1 MQLFHRLV
9 YAQVLLGITASC
21 MAERNPGLL
30 LVAGAVGAMSWYVT
44 EGPRSRTIP
53 RWAVNAGALGAVA
66 VLAFE
71 LTTRRADVVAAM
83 GHFTM
88 ALQLLMLYA
97 RKSEREYA
105 QLLVLSLLQMIGAS
119 VLSVSMIYGVVL
131 AAYCVLALATA
142 LLFHLSASAERVHQ
156 ANRRAAAGGPAP
168 PRPAA
173 VAGPAARRQLRYL
186 GLVIAAV
193 SGGVAVAVFLAVP
206 RTGKTSLDLGGATAG
221 GSPQTG
227 FTETVRLGAGPIGS
241 GSREPLLNLTVL
253 SHDQNIGWEN
263 DPWLVRGAALDAY
276 DPQNHT
282 WYRSPFA
289 LASDRVFDVARFG
302 RTADDAVAP
311 PPDPDDPTPSRYL
324 DPGPGPGPG
333 HRYTAE
339 VALRDTRQRTL
350 FGVVAAPMR
359 LGSSGFHLLDLGSDG
374 LGTFALSPID
384 QQMRATDAI
393 LGPLTYRI
401 DWPITR
407 PHANRGD
414 GVGRPPGIDELDPR
428 LTTATLGPPPR
439 LVPGN
444 QTARNRTSANN
455 TIESRTTA
463 PRTRE
468 SAHGPA
474 VIDRQTYARRWDV
487 EPERYRRLAQEVLRQ
502 AGLQRDPA
510 ARSTPDDLR
519 VAAALADHLRR
530 RYAYDLGNPPAR
542 DGADP
547 TSVFLFESRRGHCEL
562 FAAALVGLCRS
573 VGVPA
578 RMVTGF
584 HASEF
589 NTLGGY
595 YVVRPTHAHAW
606 AEIDAGAGVGWVT
619 LDPTPGDEVRAIHRT
634 PDGVLAGL
642 RQAYEHVEFAWIR
655 MVVAFDSRTRK
666 EVLHSVGQTFR
677 ATQHGGARRLDG
689 LLAAARRL
697 PALGLNRPEALVM
710 LLCSAGLL
718 LAAFVAIRQ
727 TLARRRRLA
736 RLRLDRLPADARR
749 GLGRRLG
756 FYLRMLDLLERHG
769 YRRPAW
775 QSPAAFAAE
784 LAEANPL
791 RFDPVVALT
800 DTFYEV
806 RYGDRPLDPD
816 RRQRVRAHLKQL
828 EASFARN
835 AA

>member
-1 MQLFHRLV
+1 MNILQLFHRLV

-30 LVAGAVGAMSWYVT
+30 LAAGAVGAMSWYVT

-97 RKSEREYA
+97 RKSDREYA

-119 VLSVSMIYGVVL
+119 VLSVSMIYGVFL

-168 PRPAA
+168 PRPAT
-173 VAGPAARRQLRYL
+173 VAGPAARRHLRRL

-206 RTGKTSLDLGGATAG
+206 RTGKTSLDLGGATSGAA
-221 GSPQTG
+221 PQAG

-241 GSREPLLNLTVL
+241 GSREPLLNLTVR
-253 SHDQNIGWEN
+253 SRGQNIGWEN

-276 DPQNHT
+276 DTQNHT

-289 LASDRVFDVARFG
+289 LASDRVFDVRQFG
-302 RTADDAVAP
+302 RTPHDDVAP
-311 PPDPDDPTPSRYL
+311 PPDP
-324 DPGPGPGPG
+324 GN
-333 HRYTAE
+333 RYTAE
-339 VALRDTRQRTL
+339 IALRDTRQRVL
-350 FGVVAAPMR
+350 FGVVATPMR
-359 LGSSGFHLLDLGSDG
+359 LGSSGFHLLGFGSDG
-374 LGTFALSPID
+374 LGAFALSPID
-384 QQMRATDAI
+384 QQMRATDPI
-393 LGPLTYRI
+393 LGPLTYQI
-401 DWPITR
+401 DWPVTR
-407 PHANRGD
+407 PHAARRD
-414 GVGRPPGIDELDPR
+414 GIGRPPGIDELDPD
-428 LTTATLGPPPR
+428 LTATALGRPP
-439 LVPGN
+439 
-444 QTARNRTSANN
+444 AAD
-455 TIESRTTA
+455 
-463 PRTRE
+463 PRTP
-468 SAHGPA
+468 SPA
-474 VIDRQTYARRWDV
+474 APPARDHADGRRVIDRQNYARLWEV
-487 EPERYRRLAQEVLRQ
+487 EPPRYRRLAQTVLRQ
-502 AGLQRDPA
+502 AGLERDPE
-510 ARSTPDDLR
+510 ARHTPDDLR
-519 VAAALADHLRR
+519 AAAALADHLRR
-530 RYAYDLGNPPAR
+530 RYAYDLDNPPAR
-542 DGADP
+542 AGADP

-573 VGVPA
+573 VGIPA

-584 HASEF
+584 HAGEF

-606 AEIDAGAGVGWVT
+606 AEVDAGPGVGWVT

-634 PDGVLAGL
+634 PDGLLAGL

-655 MVVAFDSRTRK
+655 LVVAFDQRTRQD
-666 EVLHSVGQTFR
+666 VLQSVGQTFR
-677 ATQHGGARRLDG
+677 ETRRGGAQRLDD
-689 LLAAARRL
+689 LIAAVRRL
-697 PALGLNRPEALVM
+697 PALGLRRPEALVM
-710 LLCSAGLL
+710 LLCAAGLL
-718 LAAFVAIRQ
+718 LAGFVAARQ
-727 TLARRRRLA
+727 VLARRRRLA
-736 RLRLDRLPADARR
+736 RLRIDRLPAAERR

-806 RYGDRPLDPD
+806 RYGDRPLDPE

-828 EASFARN
+828 EASFGRTTG
-835 AA
+835 